1 MNLNNY
7 VPDRQD
13 IIWINF
19 SPSQGEEITKRRP
32 AVVISSKGYT
42 SITGLTLVVPI
53 THGVDNRLKD
63 FFIPIQTNVG
73 IDGFINPLQLHTFSV
88 KKRRAEFSG
97 EIVSS
102 FNYAFLQQRLK
113 QLMYD

>member
-1 MNLNNY
+1 M
-7 VPDRQD
+7 
-13 IIWINF
+13 
-19 SPSQGEEITKRRP
+19 SP
-32 AVVISSKGYT
+32 KGYT
-42 SITGLTLVVPI
+42 SLTGLTVVVPI
-53 THGVDNRLKD
+53 TQGVDNRLKD
-63 FFIPIQTNVG
+63 FFIPIQTNID

-88 KKRRAEFSG
+88 KKRRAEFAG